1 MFGETPLH
9 QRGNRGLR
17 WFAYAMSAHDPL
29 PRDDAPRSSS
39 RLLPWLGIGGVVA
52 AVGLVVGVTVTSGSS
67 DALPVAQAAPT
78 TSTTASTATSA
89 TATTSATVTTTTS
102 GAPTSFQADSKGYVN
117 TGARCDENQTLMAY
131 GRTAKSLVVICVNAD
146 GGLEYRGVRLS
157 DNAPLHLP
165 ITRTSDGTLIASN
178 DGVTYAVSPTQI
190 LVSSGSEVI
199 YKDSWIEFKEAS
211 FSQGSTSSSATTS
224 ASATPTVS
232 TTTVTVTTSV
242 TPTTT
247 RSGG

>member
-1 MFGETPLH
+1 
-9 QRGNRGLR
+9 
-17 WFAYAMSAHDPL
+17 MSAHDPL
-29 PRDDAPRSSS
+29 STSPSS
-39 RLLPWLGIGGVVA
+39 RLLPWLGIGGVLA
-52 AVGLVVGVTVTSGSS
+52 AVGLVVGVTVTTGAS
-67 DALPVAQAAPT
+67 DTLPAAQAAPT
-78 TSTTASTATSA
+78 TSPSASA
-89 TATTSATVTTTTS
+89 TATTSATTSATTTTS
-102 GAPTSFQADSKGYVN
+102 GAPVSYQADSHGYVD

-131 GRTAKSLVVICVNAD
+131 GRTSKSLVVICVNHD

-165 ITRTSDGTLIASN
+165 ITRSSDGTLVASN

-190 LVSSGSEVI
+190 LVSSGDDVI

-211 FSQGSTSSSATTS
+211 FSQSTTSSSATTS
-224 ASATPTVS
+224 GSATTTVS

-247 RSGG
+247 KPGG

>member
-1 MFGETPLH
+1 
-9 QRGNRGLR
+9 
-17 WFAYAMSAHDPL
+17 MSAHDPHST
-29 PRDDAPRSSS
+29 APSS
-39 RLLPWLGIGGVVA
+39 RLLPWLGIGGVLA
-52 AVGLVVGVTVTSGSS
+52 AVGLVVGVTVTTGAS
-67 DALPVAQAAPT
+67 DTLPAAQAAPT
-78 TSTTASTATSA
+78 TSTSAST
-89 TATTSATVTTTTS
+89 TATTS
-102 GAPTSFQADSKGYVN
+102 GAPVSYQADSRGYVD

-131 GRTAKSLVVICVNAD
+131 GRTSKSLVVICVNHD

-165 ITRTSDGTLIASN
+165 ITRSSDGTLVASN

-190 LVSSGSEVI
+190 LVSSGDDVI

-211 FSQGSTSSSATTS
+211 FAQSSTSSSATTS
-224 ASATPTVS
+224 GSATTTVS

-247 RSGG
+247 KPGG

>member
-1 MFGETPLH
+1 MP
-9 QRGNRGLR
+9 
-17 WFAYAMSAHDPL
+17 AHDPL
-29 PRDDAPRSSS
+29 STSPSS
-39 RLLPWLGIGGVVA
+39 RLLPWLGIGGVLA
-52 AVGLVVGVTVTSGSS
+52 AVGLVVGVTVTTGAS
-67 DALPVAQAAPT
+67 DTLPAAQAAPT
-78 TSTTASTATSA
+78 TSTSSST
-89 TATTSATVTTTTS
+89 TATTSATTSAATSATTSATTTS
-102 GAPTSFQADSKGYVN
+102 GAPVSYQADSRGYVD

-131 GRTAKSLVVICVNAD
+131 GRTSKSLVVICVNHD

-165 ITRTSDGTLIASN
+165 ITRSSDGTLVASN

-190 LVSSGSEVI
+190 LVSSGDDVI

-211 FSQGSTSSSATTS
+211 FAQSSTSSSGTTSGSATT
-224 ASATPTVS
+224 TVS

-247 RSGG
+247 KPGG

>member
-1 MFGETPLH
+1 
-9 QRGNRGLR
+9 
-17 WFAYAMSAHDPL
+17 MSAHDPL
-29 PRDDAPRSSS
+29 SPSK
-39 RLLPWLGIGGVVA
+39 LLPWLGVGGVLA
-52 AVGLVVGVTVTSGSS
+52 AVGLVIGVTVSTGAS
-67 DALPVAQAAPT
+67 DTLPIAQAAPT
-78 TSTTASTATSA
+78 TLTTSASASETASSS
-89 TATTSATVTTTTS
+89 ATTSASTSAATSATTTTS
-102 GAPTSFQADSKGYVN
+102 GAPASYQADSRGYVD

-131 GRTAKSLVVICVNAD
+131 GRTSKSLVVICVNRD

-165 ITRTSDGTLIASN
+165 ITRSADGTLVASN

-190 LVSSGSEVI
+190 LVSSGDHVI

-211 FSQGSTSSSATTS
+211 FSQSGTSSSATTS
-224 ASATPTVS
+224 GSATTTVS

-247 RSGG
+247 KPAG

>member
-1 MFGETPLH
+1 
-9 QRGNRGLR
+9 
-17 WFAYAMSAHDPL
+17 MSAHDPH
-29 PRDDAPRSSS
+29 SSS
-39 RLLPWLGIGGVVA
+39 NLLPWLGVGGVLA
-52 AVGLVVGVTVTSGSS
+52 AVGLVIGVTVTTGAS
-67 DALPVAQAAPT
+67 DTLPVAQAAPS
-78 TSTTASTATSA
+78 TSTSASA
-89 TATTSATVTTTTS
+89 TTTTS
-102 GAPTSFQADSKGYVN
+102 APTSATTTASGAPASYQADSRGYVD

-131 GRTAKSLVVICVNAD
+131 GRTTKSLVVICVNRD

-165 ITRTSDGTLIASN
+165 ITRSSDGTLVASN

-190 LVSSGSEVI
+190 LVSSGDDVI

-211 FSQGSTSSSATTS
+211 FSPSSTSSSATTS
-224 ASATPTVS
+224 GSATTTVS

-247 RSGG
+247 KPGG